1 MLALDTETT
10 GVDVF
15 NDRVVTCSLIYDDGN
30 GNQKERNYILNPGV
44 EIPRGASDVHGITN
58 EVAQRDGLPPAK
70 GLRDIAV
77 SMAVMMDAGVPLVIY
92 NAPYDITLLKSEFLR
107 YGINFDRPFDKVI
120 DPYVIDKAVDKY
132 RKGKRILLETAKLYG
147 FELVNAHT
155 ADADNKASLYIA
167 RHLLHKHFEDSTTI
181 EELQELQKEWKA
193 EQSASLQKYFR
204 KTDPEA
210 VINGEWPYQTEA
222 A

>member
-10 GVDVF
+10 GIDVF

-30 GNQKERNYILNPGV
+30 GRQVERNYLIDPGV
-44 EIPRGASDVHGITN
+44 EIPEGASNVHGITN
-58 EVAQRDGLPPAK
+58 EIARAAGMSPDQ
-70 GLRDIAV
+70 GLRDIAS

-92 NAPYDITLLKSEFLR
+92 NAPYDITLLQSEFKR
-107 YGINFDRPFDKVI
+107 YGINYDRPFDRVI

-132 RKGKRILLETAKLYG
+132 RKGKRILVETAKLYG
-147 FELVNAHT
+147 FNLVNAHS
-155 ADADNKASLYIA
+155 ADADNKASLFLA
-167 RHLLHKHFEDSTTI
+167 RFLLNKHFEDSTTI
-181 EELQELQKEWKA
+181 EELQELQKEWKV

-204 KTDPEA
+204 KTDPD
-210 VINGEWPYQTEA
+210 VTINGEWPFQTRA

>member
-10 GVDVF
+10 GVNVF
-15 NDRVVTCSLIYDDGN
+15 EDRVVTCSLIYDDGR
-30 GNQKERNYILNPGV
+30 GNQKERNYIIDPGV
-44 EIPRGASDVHGITN
+44 EIPRGASAVHGITN
-58 EVAQRDGLPPAK
+58 EIARAQGLPPGQ
-70 GLRDIAV
+70 GLREIAS
-77 SMAVMMDAGVPLVIY
+77 SMAVMMDAGIPLVIY
-92 NAPYDITLLKSEFLR
+92 NAPYDITLLQSEFQR
-107 YGINFDRPFDKVI
+107 YGINYDRPFDKVI
-120 DPYVIDKAVDKY
+120 DPYVIDKAVDRY

-147 FELVNAHT
+147 FELVNAHS
-155 ADADNKASLYIA
+155 ADADNKASLFIA

-204 KTDPEA
+204 KTDPD
-210 VINGEWPYQTEA
+210 VTINGEWPFQTKA